1 MTQQYGIK
9 VSTLLNA
16 ADKLS
21 QDLEYLCSL
30 VEDPDLE
37 FPIKNAIAYA
47 HAVMMLSNQLDFV
60 LEDLSGRDLSE
71 DEQYVKLSKEDIVT
85 MNEYTESSEEAL
97 KELEKIC
104 AISLQNN

>member
-30 VEDPDLE
+30 AENPDPE
-37 FPIKNAIAYA
+37 FRIKNAVAYS
-47 HAVMMLSNQLDFV
+47 HAVMTLSIHLDFV
-60 LEDLSGRDLSE
+60 LEDLSDRDLTE
-71 DEQYVKLSKEDIVT
+71 DEEYVKLTQEDVIT

-97 KELEKIC
+97 KDLEDLC
-104 AISLQNN
+104 GISIQSN

>member
-37 FPIKNAIAYA
+37 FPIKNAISYA

-60 LEDLSGRDLSE
+60 LEDLSDRDLSE

-104 AISLQNN
+104 GISLQNN